1 MSSERQLDNT
11 NTPWWGEH
19 LHRYEEAVRLFS
31 GKKLKVL
38 DIACGSGF
46 GSNFLVQAGNTVF
59 GGDLS
64 EETISDCKNKFKH
77 SQLSFEQM
85 DGTALPYPDIF
96 FDAVISFE
104 TIEHTTDYQK
114 MLNEFKRVVK
124 KEGLV
129 ILSTPN
135 FLVNSPHGVIIN
147 PYHTQEWKYEEVL
160 AILNNTFSD
169 VKLLGQKYSRYSNKP
184 QVKYKIGRIIERL
197 LYTKGIRKLPIVFQ
211 DRIMKM
217 IIGEPMYPLSCDYSF
232 TEDINEIK
240 ACKTFFAICKP

>member
-1 MSSERQLDNT
+1 MSSERQLYDT
-11 NTPWWGEH
+11 NNPWWGEH
-19 LHRYEEAVRLFS
+19 IHRYEAVA
-31 GKKLKVL
+31 KLLPGTSLRVL

-46 GSNFLVQAGNTVF
+46 GSDFIARLGNIVV

-64 EETISDCKNKFKH
+64 KETIEDCKARFQRTNIE
-77 SQLSFEQM
+77 FEVI
-85 DGTALPYPDIF
+85 DGTAIPFSDET

-124 KEGLV
+124 KEGLI

-147 PYHTQEWKYEEVL
+147 PYHTQEWKYEEITR
-160 AILNNTFSD
+160 ILNNTFSK
-169 VKLLGQKYSRYSNKP
+169 VKLSGQKYVRYDNKS
-184 QVKYKIGRIIERL
+184 QMIYLIGRMVENL
-197 LYTKGIRKLPIVFQ
+197 LYMRGFRKLPISLQ

-217 IIGEPMYPLSCDYSF
+217 IIGKPMYPLSNDYSF
-232 TEDINEIK
+232 TENINEIK
-240 ACKTFFAICKP
+240 ACKTFFAICNP